1 MIALEHQEKMI
12 QIRKNKIKQYQKS
25 LNEII
30 YLKEHPFEKQKIDTE
45 CIISFDLTNL
55 QLLKKYIENPYLYSR
70 IQHSDYLDQEERGM
84 TIFKREYQK
93 DDRLLWE
100 SQNHDYIVCLMKEEH
115 KEGYP
120 NDLKELASYVQ
131 ETYQTGYVISRFLG
145 MINEDGKVYDF
156 FKTYIEIIKKNG
168 ALNKCRVPTK
178 KL

>member
-1 MIALEHQEKMI
+1 
-12 QIRKNKIKQYQKS
+12 
-25 LNEII
+25 
-30 YLKEHPFEKQKIDTE
+30 
-45 CIISFDLTNL
+45 
-55 QLLKKYIENPYLYSR
+55 
-70 IQHSDYLDQEERGM
+70 M

-156 FKTYIEIIKKNG
+156 FKTYIEFIKKNG